1 MRDYL
6 ERLLGLKFQPA
17 QLQYARDPYNIFD
30 LDFEDR
36 KPLRTAAILAILFHI
51 LLFLIVFPSFG
62 DTVLIPTQDVLVL
75 KSLARPAALLGGG
88 ERPKAAP
95 PKPEPVIVKPKPI
108 LVPIPD
114 PTPLAPEPIR
124 KLEAE
129 KTPQIRKELTTELD
143 LNDIQA
149 PPGPVGTG
157 GRGQGKGVGTGTGPA
172 SGAGPATGDGSG
184 VYKYG
189 SGVSNP
195 VPIVQTTPSYTDDAI
210 KAKVQGVVWLQAII
224 RKDGSV
230 DSFKVL
236 RALGHGLE
244 EQAIQE
250 IASNWR
256 FRPGTLNG
264 NPVDVLATIEVQFNL
279 R

>member
-6 ERLLGLKFQPA
+6 ERLLGLKLQPA
-17 QLQYARDPYNIFD
+17 QLQYARDPYNIFE
-30 LDFEDR
+30 LDFEDP
-36 KPLRTAAILAILFHI
+36 KPRRTAAIFAVLFHI

-62 DTVLIPTQDVLVL
+62 DTVLIPTQEVLVL

-95 PKPEPVIVKPKPI
+95 PKPKPVVPKPKPI

-129 KTPQIRKELTTELD
+129 ETPQIRKELTTELNLD
-143 LNDIQA
+143 DILA
-149 PPGPVGTG
+149 PPGPVGKG
-157 GRGQGKGVGTGTGPA
+157 GRGQGKGVGSGTGPQ

-184 VYKYG
+184 IYKYG

-236 RALGHGLE
+236 RGLGHGLE

-250 IASNWR
+250 IATNWR

>member
-6 ERLLGLKFQPA
+6 ERLLGLKLQPA
-17 QLQYARDPYNIFD
+17 QLQYARDPYNIFE
-30 LDFEDR
+30 LDFEDP
-36 KPLRTAAILAILFHI
+36 KPRRTAAIFAVLFHI

-62 DTVLIPTQDVLVL
+62 DTVLIPTQEVLVL

-95 PKPEPVIVKPKPI
+95 PKPKPVVPKPKPI

-129 KTPQIRKELTTELD
+129 ETPQIRKELTTELNLD
-143 LNDIQA
+143 DIQA
-149 PPGPVGTG
+149 PPGPVGKG
-157 GRGQGKGVGTGTGPA
+157 GRGQGKGVGSGTGPQ

-184 VYKYG
+184 IYKYG

-236 RALGHGLE
+236 RGLGHGLE

-250 IASNWR
+250 IATNWR

>member
-17 QLQYARDPYNIFD
+17 QLQFARDPYNIFE

-36 KPLRTAAILAILFHI
+36 KPLRTAAIFAIIFHV

-75 KSLARPAALLGGG
+75 KSMARPAALLGGG

-95 PKPEPVIVKPKPI
+95 PKPKPVVIKPKPV

-129 KTPQIRKELTTELD
+129 EAPQIRKELTTELD
-143 LNDIQA
+143 LDDIQA
-149 PPGPVGTG
+149 PPGPVGKG

-195 VPIVQTTPSYTDDAI
+195 VPIVQTI
-210 KAKVQGVVWLQAII
+210 KA
-224 RKDGSV
+224 
-230 DSFKVL
+230 
-236 RALGHGLE
+236 RAT
-244 EQAIQE
+244 
-250 IASNWR
+250 
-256 FRPGTLNG
+256 PMT
-264 NPVDVLATIEVQFNL
+264 P
-279 R
+279 

>member
-6 ERLLGLKFQPA
+6 ERLLGLKFQPV

-30 LDFEDR
+30 LDFENR

-129 KTPQIRKELTTELD
+129 KAPQIRKELTTELD

>member
-6 ERLLGLKFQPA
+6 ERLFGLKFQPA
-17 QLQYARDPYNIFD
+17 QLQYARDPYNIFE

-36 KPLRTAAILAILFHI
+36 KPLRTAAIFAIIFHV

-75 KSLARPAALLGGG
+75 KSMARPAALLGGG

-95 PKPEPVIVKPKPI
+95 PKPKPVVIKPKPV

-129 KTPQIRKELTTELD
+129 EAPQIRKELTTELD
-143 LNDIQA
+143 LDDIQA
-149 PPGPVGTG
+149 PPGPVGKG
-157 GRGQGKGVGTGTGPA
+157 GRGQGKGVGTGTGPQ

-195 VPIVQTTPSYTDDAI
+195 IPIVQTTPSYTDDAI

-250 IASNWR
+250 IATNWR

>member
-1 MRDYL
+1 MGNKVRDHL
-6 ERLLGLKFQPA
+6 ERLLGLKVQPA
-17 QLQYARDPYNIFD
+17 QLQYARDPFNIFEWD
-30 LDFEDR
+30 LEDR
-36 KPLRTAAILAILFHI
+36 KPLRAAAILAVVFHI

-62 DTVLIPTQDVLVL
+62 DTVLIPTQEVLVL

-95 PKPEPVIVKPKPI
+95 PKPKPVVPKPKPI

-114 PTPLAPEPIR
+114 PTPLAPEPLR
-124 KLEAE
+124 KLEVEETQIKQELRAE
-129 KTPQIRKELTTELD
+129 LNLD
-143 LNDIQA
+143 DIEA
-149 PPGPVGTG
+149 PPGPIGRG
-157 GRGQGKGVGTGTGPA
+157 GQGQGKGVGAGTGPQ

-195 VPIVQTTPSYTDDAI
+195 VPIVQTTPSYTDEAI

-244 EQAIQE
+244 EQPSKKSQPTGGFGPEPSTAIRSMSWQ
-250 IASNWR
+250 
-256 FRPGTLNG
+256 
-264 NPVDVLATIEVQFNL
+264 Q
-279 R
+279 

>member
-17 QLQYARDPYNIFD
+17 QLQYARDPYNIFE

-36 KPLRTAAILAILFHI
+36 KPLRTAAIVALLFHI

-62 DTVLIPTQDVLVL
+62 DTVLIPTQEVLVL

-95 PKPEPVIVKPKPI
+95 PKPKPVVPKPKPV

-114 PTPLAPEPIR
+114 PTPLVPEPIR

-129 KTPQIRKELTTELD
+129 ETPVIREEMTTELNLD
-143 LNDIQA
+143 DIQA
-149 PPGPVGTG
+149 PPGTVGKG
-157 GRGQGKGVGTGTGPA
+157 GRGKGKGEGTGSGPQT
-172 SGAGPATGDGSG
+172 GAGPATGDGSG
-184 VYKYG
+184 V
-189 SGVSNP
+189 SNP
-195 VPIVQTTPSYTDDAI
+195 IPIVQTTPSYTDDAI

-236 RALGHGLE
+236 RGLGHGLE

-250 IASNWR
+250 IATNWR